1 MSQSLASKPPVTSA
15 MANRSVVTTP
25 WYKTQRFRTILKAVV
40 VYALILPGAVIFIL
54 PLLWMLSTALK
65 PSKEIFVYP
74 PQWIP
79 SEPMWSN
86 FYEGWTSRLDFTQLL
101 FNSLVITTNNVVG
114 NLVSCCLAAYG
125 FARLRAPGKNVLF
138 ALVLSTMLLPQEV
151 TIIPQFVLFNWFTD
165 LLEPIWPSTG
175 VLWFFHL
182 SWLPLMIPAWFGWPF
197 FIFLLRQF
205 FMSIP
210 HDLDEAARLDGAS
223 SWRIL
228 RSILL
233 PLAKPALAT
242 VVIFAFIGNWNNFLM
257 PLIYIRKMDEQ
268 VLAVGL
274 NMFRGMYG
282 NVEFHY
288 MMAVALIVLMPVLV
302 IFFFGQRL
310 FVQGIAL
317 TGIKG

>member
-1 MSQSLASKPPVTSA
+1 MSQTINKPLTPPQERQKAVT
-15 MANRSVVTTP
+15 RTP
-25 WYKTQRFRTILKAVV
+25 WYKQRRTREYFRNFV
-40 VYALILPGAVIFIL
+40 VYLLVLPGAAIFIL

-65 PSKEIFVYP
+65 ESNQIFVYP

-79 SEPMWSN
+79 DPMVWSN
-86 FYEGWTSRLDFTQLL
+86 FTDGWSKFLDFNQMMLNTL
-101 FNSLVITTNNVVG
+101 FITTNNVIG

-125 FARLRAPGKNVLF
+125 FARLRAPGKNILF
-138 ALVLSTMLLPQEV
+138 ALVLGTMLLPAEV
-151 TIIPQFVLFNWFTD
+151 TIIPQYVMFTK
-165 LLEPIWPSTG
+165 LGWNN
-175 VLWFFHL
+175 
-182 SWLPLMIPAWFGWPF
+182 SWLPLTVPAWFGFPF

-210 HDLDEAARLDGAS
+210 YDLDEAARIDGAS

-228 RSILL
+228 WSVIL

-242 VVIFAFIGNWNNFLM
+242 VVIFAFIGNWNNFLN
-257 PLIYIRKMDEQ
+257 PLIYIRDMDKQ
-268 VLAVGL
+268 VLSVGL
-274 NMFRGMYG
+274 NMFRGQYG
-282 NVEFHY
+282 RIDFHY

-302 IFFFGQRL
+302 VFFFGQRL

>member
-1 MSQSLASKPPVTSA
+1 MSQTLQTPAVSGASVRPRPVVGA
-15 MANRSVVTTP
+15 P
-25 WYKTQRFRTILKAVV
+25 WWQRKRTRKIIHAVV
-40 VYALILPGAVIFIL
+40 VYGLLLPGALLFIL

-65 PSKEIFVYP
+65 EPKQIFVYP

-79 SEPMWSN
+79 NPLKWSN
-86 FYEGWTSRLDFTQLL
+86 FWEGWNAYLPFNL
-101 FNSLVITTNNVVG
+101 FLRNSLIITVNNIIG
-114 NLVSCCLAAYG
+114 NLVSCCLAAYA
-125 FARLRAPGKNVLF
+125 FARLRAPGKNIF
-138 ALVLSTMLLPQEV
+138 FMLVLATMLLPQEV
-151 TIIPQFVLFNWFTD
+151 TVIPQYVLFTKLGWNNT
-165 LLEPIWPSTG
+165 
-175 VLWFFHL
+175 
-182 SWLPLMIPAWFGWPF
+182 WLPLMVPPWFGWPF

-228 RSILL
+228 WSIIL

-242 VVIFAFIGNWNNFLM
+242 VVIFAFIGNWNNFLF
-257 PLIYIRKMDEQ
+257 PLIYIRDLDKQ

-274 NMFRGMYG
+274 NMFRGQYG
-282 NVEFHY
+282 QVDFHY
-288 MMAVALIVLMPVLV
+288 MMAVSLIVLMPVLIV
-302 IFFFGQRL
+302 FFFGQRL

>member
-1 MSQSLASKPPVTSA
+1 MSQ
-15 MANRSVVTTP
+15 MANEPLVSPGQRAQIYRAP
-25 WYKTQRFRTILKAVV
+25 WYQRKRTRELLRNIV
-40 VYALILPGAVIFIL
+40 VYALVLPGAAIFVL

-65 PSKEIFVYP
+65 ESNQIFVYP

-79 SEPMWSN
+79 DPMIWSN
-86 FYEGWTSRLDFTQLL
+86 FVDGWTKFLDFNRMMLNTL
-101 FNSLVITTNNVVG
+101 FITTNNVLG

-138 ALVLSTMLLPQEV
+138 ALVLGTMLLPAEV
-151 TIIPQFVLFNWFTD
+151 TIIPQYVLFTKLGWNNT
-165 LLEPIWPSTG
+165 
-175 VLWFFHL
+175 
-182 SWLPLMIPAWFGWPF
+182 WLPLTVPAWFGFPF

-210 HDLDEAARLDGAS
+210 YDLDEAARIDGAS

-228 RSILL
+228 WSIIL

-242 VVIFAFIGNWNNFLM
+242 VVIFAFIGNWNNFLN
-257 PLIYIRKMDEQ
+257 PLIYIRDMDKQ
-268 VLAVGL
+268 VLSVGL
-274 NMFRGMYG
+274 NMFRGQYG
-282 NVEFHY
+282 RIDFHY
-288 MMAVALIVLMPVLV
+288 MMAVALIVLLPVLV
-302 IFFFGQRL
+302 VFFFGQRL

>member
-1 MSQSLASKPPVTSA
+1 MSQTLQNPVVPGTSIRPRGVSA
-15 MANRSVVTTP
+15 TP
-25 WYKTQRFRTILKAVV
+25 WWQRKRTRQIVHAVV
-40 VYALILPGAVIFIL
+40 VYGLLLPGALLFIL

-65 PSKEIFVYP
+65 EPKQIFVYP

-79 SEPMWSN
+79 SPVKWSN
-86 FYEGWTSRLDFTQLL
+86 FWEGWNAYLPFSL
-101 FNSLVITTNNVVG
+101 FLRNSLIITINNIIG
-114 NLVSCCLAAYG
+114 NLVSCCLAAYA
-125 FARLRAPGKNVLF
+125 FARLRARGKNIF
-138 ALVLSTMLLPQEV
+138 FMLVLATMLLPYEV
-151 TIIPQFVLFNWFTD
+151 TVIPQYVLFTRLGWNNT
-165 LLEPIWPSTG
+165 
-175 VLWFFHL
+175 
-182 SWLPLMIPAWFGWPF
+182 WLPLMVPPWFGWPF

-228 RSILL
+228 WSVIL

-242 VVIFAFIGNWNNFLM
+242 VVIFAFIGNWNNFLF
-257 PLIYIRKMDEQ
+257 PLIYIRDINKQ

-274 NMFRGMYG
+274 NMFRGQYG
-282 NVEFHY
+282 QVDFHY
-288 MMAVALIVLMPVLV
+288 MMAVSLIVLMPVLIV
-302 IFFFGQRL
+302 FFFGQRL